1 MALGY
6 SDNDKLYILA
16 FDHRGSFKKAVVG
29 KSGDLTE
36 EENERIRD
44 AKNLIFDGMIV
55 AAESGE
61 ESDNLGV
68 LVDEEFGSNIP
79 QMAKKHGLKLAMP
92 VEKSGQDV
100 FDFEYGDAFGDHI
113 EKFDPD
119 FSKVLVRYNPESGD
133 KETNV
138 LQLQRLKKL
147 ADWLHER
154 DRKFLFELLVP
165 AEPGQLES
173 VGGDTARYDAEVRPD
188 LMIQA
193 IKEIQEA
200 GVEVDIWKIEG
211 LDKHADCVRVAEQ
224 TRADGRDNVV
234 CVLLGRGA
242 DNDKVDHWLY
252 QAAEADGFI
261 GFAIGRSIWSDPLK
275 AYLDGSLDRE
285 AAAGKI
291 AENYIRFIEVWRQG
305 E

>member
-29 KSGDLTE
+29 KSGGLTE
-36 EENERIRD
+36 DENERIRD
-44 AKNLIFDGMIV
+44 AKNLIFDGMII

-61 ESDNLGV
+61 QSEYLGV
-68 LVDEEFGSNIP
+68 LVDEEFGGNIP
-79 QMAKKHGLKLAMP
+79 EMARKHGLKLAMP

-119 FSKVLVRYNPESGD
+119 FSKVLVRYNPESSD
-133 KETNV
+133 PETNV

-188 LMIQA
+188 LMVRA
-193 IKEIQEA
+193 ISEIQDA
-200 GVEVDIWKIEG
+200 GVEVDVWKIEG
-211 LDKHADCVRVAEQ
+211 LDRHADCVRVAEQ
-224 TRADGRDNVV
+224 TRADGRDDVV

-242 DNDKVDHWLY
+242 DNDKVYHWLY
-252 QAAEADGFI
+252 QADEADGFI
-261 GFAIGRSIWSDPLK
+261 CFAIGRSIWSAPL
-275 AYLDGSLDRE
+275 AGYLDGSLDRE
-285 AAAGKI
+285 SAAGKI